1 MSGLKAKKK
10 LIPLK
15 ITLFYIFLG
24 GLWILL
30 SDRLLITLVSNHQ
43 TFALLEILKGWL
55 FILITASFLYYLI
68 QRGIKEII
76 QSQQSLKENLVA
88 LKNSH
93 QELAATKEILNQ
105 QLLEIQTTENNM
117 AQAALHEK
125 EHYHYMFENMM
136 NAVAVYRVIG
146 DAEDFI
152 LTNFNRA
159 AETMDNLDRR
169 TLIGRS
175 ILCNFP
181 SAENNGY
188 LEALTQVW
196 RSGRPQQFPV
206 SIIRDQ
212 RVVSYRENYITK
224 LPTGE
229 VMLIYE
235 DITARKQAEE
245 AVWQEKERAQVTLH
259 SIGDAVITTDV
270 YGNIDYLN
278 PVAEDL
284 TGWSN
289 YSAKGM
295 PSQKVFK
302 VISENTAYL
311 ADNSVEKCLL
321 YGNIVTPT
329 NYNILIHREGYRY
342 TVEHSA
348 APIRNRQGIIIGA
361 VLAFHDVTDKKA
373 LQQQLSHQAQH
384 DSLTGLPNR
393 LLLTDRITQAL
404 VRGRRKGHIVAVL
417 FLDLDRFR
425 PINDT
430 LGHTIGDSL
439 LQATSRRLSSTL
451 REGDTIARHGG
462 DEFAILIPEL
472 TQAEDAAI
480 VAQKTLDIF
489 TEPFIIND
497 QEIFITTSIGISLYP
512 ADGIDSETLI
522 KHADTALSH
531 AKIQGRNN
539 YQFFTTALN
548 ASAYERLSLEN
559 SMRKALEREEFIVH
573 YQPQVNLTNGKIVG
587 VEALVRWNHPQKSLI
602 SPSQFIPIAEETGL
616 IVPLGEWVLYVAC
629 TQILTWQKQGRPP
642 IRLAVNLSARQF
654 SQPNLV
660 STVAHILDKT
670 GLDPHFLDLEITE
683 SIAMQDVEFTIQILN
698 AFKIMGIT
706 LSIDDFGTGFSSL
719 YYLKRFPIDTL
730 KIDRS
735 FVADIDT
742 VPDGGQIVNAIIVLA
757 QNLHLKVIAEGVETT
772 EQFTF
777 LKEKNCDEMQGFL
790 FSKPISAVE
799 FEKMF

>member
-1 MSGLKAKKK
+1 MSAPQINEKF
-10 LIPLK
+10 IPLK
-15 ITLFYIFLG
+15 ITLIYISLG

-30 SDRLLITLVSNHQ
+30 SDHLLITLVTNHQ
-43 TFALLEILKGWL
+43 TFGLLEILKGWL
-55 FILITASFLYYLI
+55 FILITASFLYFLI
-68 QRGIKEII
+68 QRGTRVII
-76 QSQQSLKENLVA
+76 QSQQNLKENLVA
-88 LKNSH
+88 LKITH

-105 QLLEIQTTENNM
+105 QLLDIQTTENNM
-117 AQAALHEK
+117 AKAALQEK

-136 NAVAVYRVIG
+136 NAVAVYRVVG

-175 ILCNFP
+175 ICNSP
-181 SAENNGY
+181 SAINNGY

-196 RSGRPQQFPV
+196 RSGLSQQFPV
-206 SIIRDQ
+206 SIIREQ
-212 RVVSYRENYITK
+212 SVVSYRENFITK

-229 VMLIYE
+229 IMLTYE
-235 DITARKQAEE
+235 DVTARRRAEE

-289 YSAKGM
+289 YSAKGK

-302 VISENTAYL
+302 VISENTAYI

-348 APIRNRQGIIIGA
+348 APIRNRQGVLIGA

-393 LLLTDRITQAL
+393 LLLTDRLTQAL

-439 LQATSRRLSSTL
+439 LQATSQRLANTL

-480 VAQKTLDIF
+480 VARKTLDIF
-489 TEPFIIND
+489 SEPFIIND

-512 ADGIDSETLI
+512 ADGIDCETLV

-539 YQFFTTALN
+539 YQFFTTSLN

-559 SMRKALEREEFIVH
+559 SMRKALEREEFIVF

-587 VEALVRWNHPQKSLI
+587 AEALVRWNHPQKSLI
-602 SPSQFIPIAEETGL
+602 SPQQFIPIAEETGL
-616 IVPLGEWVLYVAC
+616 IVPLGEWVLYSAC
-629 TQILTWQKQGRPP
+629 NQFRTWQKEGHPS

-670 GLDPHFLDLEITE
+670 GLDPHLLDLEITE
-683 SIAMQDVEFTIQILN
+683 SIAMQDVDFTIQILN
-698 AFKIMGIT
+698 AFKVMGIT

-730 KIDRS
+730 KIDKS

-742 VPDGGQIVNAIIVLA
+742 QLDGGQIVNAIIVLA

-772 EQFTF
+772 EQYTF
-777 LKEKNCDEMQGFL
+777 LKDKNCDEMQGFL
-790 FSKPISAVE
+790 FSKPVPAVE

>member
-1 MSGLKAKKK
+1 MSDHKANEK

-30 SDRLLITLVSNHQ
+30 SDRLLITLVSNRQ
-43 TFALLEILKGWL
+43 TFGLLEILKGWL

-68 QRGIKEII
+68 QRGIQEII
-76 QSQQSLKENLVA
+76 QSQQSLKENLVT

-105 QLLEIQTTENNM
+105 QLLEIQTNENKL
-117 AQAALHEK
+117 ALAALHEK
-125 EHYHYMFENMM
+125 EHYQYMFENMI

-188 LEALTQVW
+188 LEALTKVW

-206 SIIRDQ
+206 SIIKGQ
-212 RVVSYRENYITK
+212 HVVSYRENYITK

-235 DITARKQAEE
+235 DITVRKQAEE

-289 YSAKGM
+289 YSAKGV

-311 ADNSVEKCLL
+311 ADNSVEICLL

-329 NYNILIHREGYRY
+329 NYTILIHREGYRY
-342 TVEHSA
+342 TIEHSA
-348 APIRNRQGIIIGA
+348 APIRNQQGLIIGA
-361 VLAFHDVTDKKA
+361 VLAFRDVTDKKA
-373 LQQQLSHQAQH
+373 LQQQLSHQTQH

-393 LLLTDRITQAL
+393 LLLTDRLTQAL
-404 VRGRRKGHIVAVL
+404 VRCRRKGHIVAVL

-430 LGHTIGDSL
+430 LGHTIGDAL
-439 LQATSRRLSSTL
+439 LQETSQRLSSTL

-472 TQAEDAAI
+472 THAEDAAI
-480 VAQKTLDIF
+480 VAQKTLDVF
-489 TEPFIIND
+489 TEPFMIND

-548 ASAYERLSLEN
+548 
-559 SMRKALEREEFIVH
+559 
-573 YQPQVNLTNGKIVG
+573 
-587 VEALVRWNHPQKSLI
+587 
-602 SPSQFIPIAEETGL
+602 
-616 IVPLGEWVLYVAC
+616 
-629 TQILTWQKQGRPP
+629 
-642 IRLAVNLSARQF
+642 
-654 SQPNLV
+654 
-660 STVAHILDKT
+660 
-670 GLDPHFLDLEITE
+670 
-683 SIAMQDVEFTIQILN
+683 
-698 AFKIMGIT
+698 
-706 LSIDDFGTGFSSL
+706 
-719 YYLKRFPIDTL
+719 
-730 KIDRS
+730 
-735 FVADIDT
+735 
-742 VPDGGQIVNAIIVLA
+742 
-757 QNLHLKVIAEGVETT
+757 
-772 EQFTF
+772 
-777 LKEKNCDEMQGFL
+777 
-790 FSKPISAVE
+790 
-799 FEKMF
+799 